1 MQNAI
6 IIDFTDYLDRK
17 EALSTPQDDKTST
30 CSEELVN
37 AIETLI
43 QQMRHG

>member
-1 MQNAI
+1 MQSATI
-6 IIDFTDYLDRK
+6 VDFTTYLNRK
-17 EALSTPQDDKTST
+17 EAQPTPQDDKTSP